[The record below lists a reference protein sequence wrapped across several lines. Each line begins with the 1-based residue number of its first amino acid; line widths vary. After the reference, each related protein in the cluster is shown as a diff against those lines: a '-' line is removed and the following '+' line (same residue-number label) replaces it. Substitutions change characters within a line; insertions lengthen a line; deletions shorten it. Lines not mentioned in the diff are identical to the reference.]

1 MNEELEYYRL
11 FARALGLTVGL
22 ELVVLFLAVRLWF
35 KLPPPTLSSR
45 LLLFAGVFASAG
57 TLPWLWFI
65 LPRVLVVYVWL
76 VVGGELLVWAVE
88 ALFYRMVLRTGWI
101 QSALLSLACNLVSFG
116 LGWFLI

>member
-1 MNEELEYYRL
+1 
-11 FARALGLTVGL
+11 
-22 ELVVLFLAVRLWF
+22 
-35 KLPPPTLSSR
+35 
-45 LLLFAGVFASAG
+45 
-57 TLPWLWFI
+57 
-65 LPRVLVVYVWL
+65 L